1 MKTKNII
8 LLIALFIAFQGKSM
22 AFTNTGR
29 INTGENT
36 FFKYEWLSKDN
47 KLSEIIFSLNN
58 EQSKNFNI
66 FNHQSS
72 LAVDNRKEIEL
83 EMNKRASFG
92 IFTITLDPNFVIN
105 IDYPNEYHGS
115 KKLEQSI
122 IKSKEVLYANI
133 NKSTTIVNVNNN
145 HMLNYKTLVENNIP
159 LTKSIANAFKLKH
172 SRTHPR
178 IAINDLLAFY
188 QSIPY
193 DELKTSEYGFINTNE
208 MILKNKGDCDSKS
221 VSFISTLKNMY
232 PNIKTIIVVIDKHAF
247 VGLNINSTPNDRTIT
262 YGKTKYVLAEPVGEA
277 KHLLGEISKS
287 SNIELVNNRFKIFV
301 M

>member
-47 KLSEIIFSLNN
+47 KRSEIIFSLNN

-232 PNIKTIIVVIDKHAF
+232 PNIKTIVVVIKNHAF
-247 VGLNINSTPNDRTIT
+247 VGLNITSQPNDRTIT
-262 YGKTKYVLAEPVGEA
+262 YGQTKYVLAEPVGEA